1 MLWAACSRYR
11 ALMFAWGPNRL
22 TGGNALADEL
32 SVVRINVTDG
42 NDRAMQLHDD
52 ESYTLTVPLGGNAAT
67 LFAATTWGA
76 LRGLETLSQ
85 LVEWRAESSDYELR
99 MAPWEIQD
107 APRFPY
113 RGVLI
118 VSHGSFFA
126 CPRHLFRHF
135 RAMPHRATGYC
146 ASFSTCP
153 DTAPAD

>member
-1 MLWAACSRYR
+1 
-11 ALMFAWGPNRL
+11 MFAWGPNRFA
-22 TGGNALADEL
+22 GAAALADEL
-32 SVVRINVTDG
+32 SVVRIDVTDV

-52 ESYTLTVPLGGNAAT
+52 ESYTLKVPLGGNTAT

-85 LVEWRAESSDYELR
+85 LVEWRAESGDYELR

-118 VSHGSFFA
+118 VSCGCPRVA
-126 CPRHLFRHF
+126 CPDIS
-135 RAMPHRATGYC
+135 C
-146 ASFSTCP
+146 S
-153 DTAPAD
+153 DTAE

>member
-1 MLWAACSRYR
+1 
-11 ALMFAWGPNRL
+11 MFAWGSNRFA
-22 TGGNALADEL
+22 GGAALADEL
-32 SVVRINVTDG
+32 SVVRIDVTDG

-52 ESYTLTVPLGGNAAT
+52 ESYTLKVPLGGNTAT

-85 LVEWRAESSDYELR
+85 LVEWRAESGDYELR

-118 VSHGSFFA
+118 VSHDYFFT
-126 CPRHLFRHF
+126 CQRHSFRHF
-135 RAMPHRATGYC
+135 RVMP
-146 ASFSTCP
+146 
-153 DTAPAD
+153 